1 MGQCGNRK
9 REVTI
14 CSKITHVNLYSYNP
28 FLNECN
34 VVQRERDSSVS
45 LELKKNM
52 RGDAHV
58 LGVFLSPLKNTSFI
72 FILFIKCYRLLAK
85 GFLTSVLSFNS
96 KGVIFANDTAP
107 QGRQFYI

>member
-1 MGQCGNRK
+1 M
-9 REVTI
+9 
-14 CSKITHVNLYSYNP
+14 
-28 FLNECN
+28 
-34 VVQRERDSSVS
+34 S